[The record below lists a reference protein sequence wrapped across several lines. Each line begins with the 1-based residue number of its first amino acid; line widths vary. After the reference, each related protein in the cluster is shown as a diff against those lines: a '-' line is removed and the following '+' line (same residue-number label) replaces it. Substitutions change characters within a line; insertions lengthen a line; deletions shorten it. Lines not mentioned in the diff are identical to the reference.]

1 MKHNGVRIR
10 ISMVGWFLV
19 ALCACLPAARAQV
32 PTIRAEF
39 PDAKSEVPIT
49 SWQLLGPF
57 PFDKKELD
65 APDAERRPVGLN
77 RDYLKDFGQDEA
89 TIDAEAFPLVKTP
102 TTGLTLHR
110 RFANAPISAQPVNNI
125 LELAAARMPMDYAVG
140 YAAVVVETPVDR
152 DIVIAVGADDQ
163 ARIWLNHEL
172 LASDSNTG
180 AHGLTK
186 HRILAGAKL
195 KKGSNFL
202 LVKLGNLTEDWRLMV
217 TLLPFERAL
226 ELARDNAVNPILVS
240 AVVPT
245 GQPLR
250 LRGDLLPATDH
261 VQVEILNAR
270 HEPVDSAE
278 VATGRVMA
286 HTSGKLTA
294 NRLYYCRMTAGSVTE
309 ERPFYYGDLDAGYK
323 RLSDKL
329 ARLQVSDETANIGL
343 RAEFM
348 RLNHLLLPSSQRSEF
363 WDQKVATAFAQVENA
378 LALMETGADTFRR
391 APGTHL
397 RGYRAAV
404 DGQVQHYWIHIPEKA
419 LRSGKPMPIVIVLP
433 YATGKHLPFLESYFL
448 AAFDETERYRLLGD
462 EFGFAVLQVWGR
474 GNYMGGTAIGTA
486 DVFEALDSVR
496 QDYPIDA
503 DRMYLLGYC
512 EGGRIALL
520 MAEHY
525 PDRFAALSAEAPI
538 TNSGSQPGFLARWV
552 RFSSPIA
559 VIDHLVN
566 TPVFISHDEADD
578 SPPIRESAQFVE
590 RSKAVGVDATL
601 VKVRG
606 GLHGIY
612 QDPMA
617 EKRSLFEFFVG
628 KRRAQQPR
636 AVSPSEMVHGPI
648 EAAFAAPVLVV
659 EGSTGSA
666 ADRAV
671 VHGLAEEMR
680 SEWRKAYFVDCPTK
694 KDSQVTEAD
703 IRKYNLVLIGDSAT
717 NSLIR
722 RMGDR
727 LPLRATA
734 TGVSVGGHDYPG
746 ERLGYEFIASNPL
759 NPDRQVVVIGMNH
772 WAEAKTWRLY
782 PSRDGVCDYFV
793 FDLQG
798 EVPRLRDGG
807 YFE

>member
-1 MKHNGVRIR
+1 
-10 ISMVGWFLV
+10 
-19 ALCACLPAARAQV
+19 
-32 PTIRAEF
+32 
-39 PDAKSEVPIT
+39 
-49 SWQLLGPF
+49 
-57 PFDKKELD
+57 
-65 APDAERRPVGLN
+65 
-77 RDYLKDFGQDEA
+77 
-89 TIDAEAFPLVKTP
+89 
-102 TTGLTLHR
+102 
-110 RFANAPISAQPVNNI
+110 VNNI

-140 YAAVVVETPVDR
+140 YAAVVVESPEDR

-172 LASDSNTG
+172 LATDSNTA

-186 HRILAGAKL
+186 VRILAGAKL
-195 KKGSNFL
+195 NKGENFL
-202 LVKLGNLTEDWRLMV
+202 LVKLGNLKDDWRLMV
-217 TLLPFERAL
+217 TLFPFERGL

-240 AVVPT
+240 GVVPT

-250 LRGDLLPATDH
+250 LRGDLLPATDR
-261 VQVEILNAR
+261 VQVEIANAR
-270 HEPVDSAE
+270 HERVDSAE
-278 VATGRVMA
+278 VAMTPVMTHA
-286 HTSGKLTA
+286 IGKIPA
-294 NRLYYCRMTAGSVTE
+294 NRLYYCRVTAGSVTE

-323 RLSDKL
+323 RLSEWA
-329 ARLQVSDETANIGL
+329 ARLHVSDETANIGL

-348 RLNHLLLPSSQRSEF
+348 RLNHLLLPSSQSSEY
-363 WDQKVATAFAQVENA
+363 WDQKLAASFAQVEDV
-378 LALMETGADTFRR
+378 LAATEKGAETFRR

-404 DGQVQHYWIHIPEKA
+404 DGQVQHYWIHIPDKA

-433 YATGKHLPFLESYFL
+433 YATGTHLPFLESYFL

-462 EFGFAVLQVWGR
+462 EFGYAVLQVWGR
-474 GNYMGGTAIGTA
+474 GNNMGGTAIGTA

-496 QDYPIDA
+496 RDYPIDS

-520 MAEHY
+520 LAEHY
-525 PDRFAALSAEAPI
+525 PDRFAALAAEAPI

-552 RFSSPIA
+552 RFSSPVA
-559 VIDHLVN
+559 MIDRLVN
-566 TPVFISHDEADD
+566 TPVFISHDEGDD
-578 SPPIRESAQFVE
+578 SPPIRESVQFVE

-601 VKVRG
+601 VRVRG

-612 QDPMA
+612 QNPMA

-628 KRRAQQPR
+628 KQRAQQPR

-659 EGSTGSA
+659 EGSTGAA
-666 ADRAV
+666 ADHAV

-703 IRKYNLVLIGDSAT
+703 IRKYNLVLIGDKAT
-717 NSLIR
+717 NSLVR
-722 RMGDR
+722 RMGDH

-734 TGVSVGGHDYPG
+734 TGVTAGTKTYPG

-772 WAEAKTWRLY
+772 WTEAKAWRLY

-798 EVPRLRDGG
+798 PTPRLRDGG

>member
-1 MKHNGVRIR
+1 MKHNGVKMRNSIA
-10 ISMVGWFLV
+10 GWLF
-19 ALCACLPAARAQV
+19 AGLCACLPVARAQV

-49 SWQLLGPF
+49 RWQLLGPF
-57 PFDKKELD
+57 PFDEKELE

-110 RFANAPISAQPVNNI
+110 RFANAPISTQPVNNI
-125 LELAAARMPMDYAVG
+125 LELAAIRMPMDYAVG
-140 YAAVVVETPVDR
+140 YAAVVVESPVDR

-172 LASDSNTG
+172 LAGDSNT
-180 AHGLTK
+180 AARGLTK
-186 HRILAGAKL
+186 HRILTGAKL
-195 KKGSNFL
+195 KKGANFL
-202 LVKLGNLTEDWRLMV
+202 LVKLGNLTGDWRLMV
-217 TLLPFERAL
+217 TLCPFGRAL

-240 AVVPT
+240 DIVST

-261 VQVEILNAR
+261 IQVEITDAR

-278 VATGRVMA
+278 IAMSREMT

-294 NRLYYCRMTAGSVTE
+294 NRLYYCRVTAGSVTE

-323 RLSDKL
+323 HLSNKL
-329 ARLQVSDETANIGL
+329 ARLHVSDETADIGL
-343 RAEFM
+343 HAEFT
-348 RLNHLLLPSSQRSEF
+348 RLNHLLLPSSHSSEY
-363 WDQKVATAFAQVENA
+363 WDQKVAAEFAQVEDA
-378 LALMETGADTFRR
+378 LAAMDQGADAFRR

-404 DGQVQHYWIHIPEKA
+404 DGQVQHYWIHVPEKA
-419 LRSGKPMPIVIVLP
+419 LQAGKPLPIVIVLP
-433 YATGKHLPFLESYFL
+433 YTTGTHLPFLESYFL

-474 GNYMGGTAIGTA
+474 GNYMGGTAMGTA

-496 QDYPIDA
+496 RDYPIDS
-503 DRMYLLGYC
+503 DRIYLLGYC
-512 EGGRIALL
+512 EGGRVALL
-520 MAEHY
+520 LAEHY

-538 TNSGSQPGFLARWV
+538 TSGGSQPGFLARWV
-552 RFSSPIA
+552 RFSSPVA
-559 VIDHLVN
+559 MIDHLVN
-566 TPVFISHDEADD
+566 TPVFISHDEGDD
-578 SPPIRESAQFVE
+578 SPPIRESVQFVE
-590 RSKAVGVDATL
+590 RCKAAGVDASL

-628 KRRAQQPR
+628 KQRAQQPR

-648 EAAFAAPVLVV
+648 EAAFAAPVLIV
-659 EGSTGSA
+659 EGTTGTA

-680 SEWRKAYFVDCPTK
+680 TEWRKAYFVDCPTK
-694 KDSQVTEAD
+694 KDSQVTDAD
-703 IRKYNLVLIGDSAT
+703 IRKYNLVLIGDKAT
-717 NSLIR
+717 NSLIH

-727 LPLRATA
+727 LPLYATA
-734 TGVSVGGHDYPG
+734 TGVLVGGHAYPG
-746 ERLGYEFIASNPL
+746 ERLGYEFIAGNPL
-759 NPDRQVVVIGMNH
+759 NQDRQVVVIGMNH
-772 WAEAKTWRLY
+772 WAESKSWRLY
-782 PSRDGVCDYFV
+782 PSRDGICDYFV
-793 FDLQG
+793 FDLQS
-798 EVPRLRDGG
+798 ETPRLRDGG

>member
-1 MKHNGVRIR
+1 MKESGVRMRKIA
-10 ISMVGWFLV
+10 WLV
-19 ALCACLPAARAQV
+19 AGLCVGLPAATAQV
-32 PTIRAEF
+32 PTVRAEF

-49 SWQLLGPF
+49 RWQLLGPF

-89 TIDAEAFPLVKTP
+89 IIDAAAFPLVKTP
-102 TTGLTLHR
+102 ITALTLHR
-110 RFANAPISAQPVNNI
+110 RFANSPVSAQPVNNI
-125 LELAAARMPMDYAVG
+125 LELASVRMPMDYAVG
-140 YAAVVVETPVDR
+140 YAAAVVESAVDQ
-152 DIVIAVGADDQ
+152 DIVMAVGADDQ

-172 LASDSNTG
+172 LAADPNTA
-180 AHGLTK
+180 AHGLMK
-186 HRILAGAKL
+186 FRILAGARL
-195 KKGSNFL
+195 KKGPNFL
-202 LVKLGNLTEDWRLMV
+202 LVKLGNLTDDWRLMV
-217 TLLPFERAL
+217 TLFPFERAR
-226 ELARDNAVNPILVS
+226 ELARDNGVSPILVS
-240 AVVPT
+240 GVIPA

-250 LRGDLLPATDH
+250 LRGDLLPEAGRFH
-261 VQVEILNAR
+261 VEIANAR

-278 VATGRVMA
+278 VAMSRVMTHA
-286 HTSGKLTA
+286 SAKLTA
-294 NRLYYCRMTAGSVTE
+294 NRLYYCRVTAGSANE
-309 ERPFYYGDLDAGYK
+309 DRPFFYGDLEAGYK
-323 RLSDKL
+323 RLADRAARLHNADDSVNVNMQAEL
-329 ARLQVSDETANIGL
+329 ARLK
-343 RAEFM
+343 
-348 RLNHLLLPSSQRSEF
+348 HLLLPSSRTSEY
-363 WDQKVATAFAQVENA
+363 WDRKVAAAFAQVEDA
-378 LALMETGADTFRR
+378 LAALEKGVDVFRR

-397 RGYRAAV
+397 RGFRAAV

-419 LRSGKPMPIVIVLP
+419 LRSGRPMPIVIVLP
-433 YATGKHLPFLESYFL
+433 YTTRTHLPFLESYFL

-474 GNYMGGTAIGTA
+474 GNYMGGTAMGTA

-496 QDYPIDA
+496 RDYPIDA

-520 MAEHY
+520 LAEHY

-538 TNSGSQPGFLARWV
+538 TSSGNQPGFLARWV

-559 VIDHLVN
+559 MVDRLVN
-566 TPVFISHDEADD
+566 TPIFISHDEADD

-590 RSKAVGVDATL
+590 RSRAVGVDATL
-601 VKVRG
+601 VRVHG

-628 KRRAQQPR
+628 KQRAQPPR
-636 AVSPSEMVHGPI
+636 AVSPSVMVHGPI
-648 EAAFAAPVLVV
+648 EAAFADPVLIV
-659 EGSTGSA
+659 EGSTGAS
-666 ADRAV
+666 ADRTV
-671 VHGLAEEMR
+671 VHGLAEEMQ

-703 IRKYNLVLIGDSAT
+703 IRKYNLVLIGDQTT
-717 NSLIR
+717 NSLIQ

-734 TGVSVGGHDYPG
+734 TGVSAGGHTYPG

-759 NPDRQVVVIGMNH
+759 NQDRQVVVIGMNH
-772 WAEAKTWRLY
+772 WAEAKSWRLY

-798 EVPRLRDGG
+798 EAPRFRDGG